1 MSVASGELLSRF
13 LDWVERAG
21 NRLPHPFLIF
31 VCLALFVVVLSWIVS
46 LFGVTVEAPASGE
59 RIAVESLISRDGI
72 EYILT
77 SAVTNFADFP
87 PLGTVLTIMLGIGL
101 AQSVGTLTVGTG
113 RNVIPD
119 RAEMQ
124 VETRGTTEDLDAY
137 VAGEARRII
146 EASAKMHAAEAEM
159 EDVGRGTSAVCDEEW
174 PGIVEEAC
182 GGAKFVLRVLPEASI
197 GGSEDATV
205 IMRRVRERGGMATYM
220 IFGSPLAAGHHNPAF
235 DWEEEAILVGVEALA
250 RTIRRLCAA

>member
-1 MSVASGELLSRF
+1 
-13 LDWVERAG
+13 
-21 NRLPHPFLIF
+21 
-31 VCLALFVVVLSWIVS
+31 
-46 LFGVTVEAPASGE
+46 
-59 RIAVESLISRDGI
+59 LISRDGI
-72 EYILT
+72 EYMLT
-77 SAVTNFADFP
+77 SAVTNFAEFP
-87 PLGTVLTIMLGIGL
+87 PLGTVLTIILGIGL
-101 AQSVGTLTVGTG
+101 AQSVGTLNAGTG

-124 VETRGTTEDLDAY
+124 IETRGATEDLD
-137 VAGEARRII
+137 
-146 EASAKMHAAEAEM
+146 AAEAEM

>member
-1 MSVASGELLSRF
+1 MSVASGGALGRF
-13 LDWVERAG
+13 LDGVERAG

-31 VCLALFVVVLSWIVS
+31 VYLALFIVVLSWVVS
-46 LFGVTVEAPASGE
+46 LFGVTVEDPASGE

-72 EYILT
+72 EYMLT
-77 SAVTNFADFP
+77 SAVTNFAEFP
-87 PLGTVLTIMLGIGL
+87 PLGTVLTIILGIGL
-101 AQSVGTLTVGTG
+101 AQSVGTLNAGTG

-124 VETRGTTEDLDAY
+124 IETRGATEDLDA
-137 VAGEARRII
+137 
-146 EASAKMHAAEAEM
+146 SEAEM
-159 EDVGRGTSAVCDEEW
+159 EVVGRGISAVCDEEW
-174 PGIVEEAC
+174 SGIVEEAC
-182 GGAKFVLRVLPEASI
+182 GGAKFVRRVLPEASI